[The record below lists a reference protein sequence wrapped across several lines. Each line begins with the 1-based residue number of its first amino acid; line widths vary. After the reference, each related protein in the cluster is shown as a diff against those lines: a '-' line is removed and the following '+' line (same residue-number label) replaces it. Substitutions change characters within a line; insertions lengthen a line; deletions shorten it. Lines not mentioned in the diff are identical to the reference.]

1 MQAVLSDI
9 FGAPECTVLCEAARN
24 LQFQDGRRTAGAAA
38 RRIKNNLQA
47 TPGPETEAVLEK
59 VRRGLTAHP
68 FFAAIAYPRGFAR
81 MIVSRTEAGGQYGDH
96 VDNAL
101 MNGTRSDLSFTLFL
115 SEPDSYDGG
124 ELTICERLE
133 ERQFKLE
140 QGEALLYPSTS
151 LHRVEPVTRGIR
163 IVVVGWITSHVRH
176 AEQREILFDL
186 WQAMSQAQTRA
197 DDAQYQLLARSR
209 SNLLRMWAD

>member
-9 FGAPECTVLCEAARN
+9 FGAAECAVLCEAALN
-24 LQFQDGRRTAGAAA
+24 LQFEDGRKTAGAAA
-38 RRIKNNLQA
+38 RRVKDNLQA
-47 TPGPETEAVLEK
+47 APGPETEAVLAK
-59 VRRGLTAHP
+59 VRAGLTAHP
-68 FFAAIAYPRGFAR
+68 LFAALAYPRGFAR
-81 MIVSRTEAGGQYGDH
+81 MIVSRTQGGGRYGDH

-101 MNGTRSDLSFTLFL
+101 MSGARSDLSFTLFL

-124 ELTICERLE
+124 ELTISDRLE
-133 ERQFKLE
+133 ERQFKLSR
-140 QGEALLYPSTS
+140 GEALLYPSTT
-151 LHRVEPVTRGIR
+151 LHRVEPVTRGSR

-186 WQAMSQAQTRA
+186 WQAMSQAQTRD

-209 SNLLRMWAD
+209 SNLLRMWAE